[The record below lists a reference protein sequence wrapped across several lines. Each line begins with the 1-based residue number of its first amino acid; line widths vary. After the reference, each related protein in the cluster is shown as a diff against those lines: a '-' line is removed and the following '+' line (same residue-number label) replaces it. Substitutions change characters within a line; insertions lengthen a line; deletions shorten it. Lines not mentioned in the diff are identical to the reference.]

1 MTAHSTLGVLVP
13 TQGAPRTLL
22 ERTLRWRELR
32 ASWKRAQS
40 FSFPEPGPPLEL
52 ATLSTTLAVS
62 TSGWHQLVSNPA
74 REGELTTRLP
84 LGNVTSCKGLRRGQR
99 LPPKHSSDK
108 AETGLKHRHRQQ
120 SYHDWGFQQLDW
132 QDESNNDGGSSS
144 DAPGNRHRG

>member
-1 MTAHSTLGVLVP
+1 MTAHSTPGVLVP
-13 TQGAPRTLL
+13 TQGAPRPLL

-52 ATLSTTLAVS
+52 ATLSTTLALVS

-108 AETGLKHRHRQQ
+108 AETGLKCQALVRP
-120 SYHDWGFQQLDW
+120 SEPSG
-132 QDESNNDGGSSS
+132 DGKAVG
-144 DAPGNRHRG
+144 AF

>member
-13 TQGAPRTLL
+13 TQGAPRPLL

-52 ATLSTTLAVS
+52 ATLSTTLALVS

-74 REGELTTRLP
+74 REGELTARLP
-84 LGNVTSCKGLRRGQR
+84 LGKVTSCKGLRRGPSTA
-99 LPPKHSSDK
+99 PPAHSDK
-108 AETGLKHRHRQQ
+108 AETGSKCQALVRP
-120 SYHDWGFQQLDW
+120 S
-132 QDESNNDGGSSS
+132 EPSVDGKAVGTF
-144 DAPGNRHRG
+144 